1 MEKKEE
7 FLCPVNCPFL
17 ALRSFLPNTMP
28 FFCSKYNT
36 FLGIS
41 PAQKPVKYPPCR
53 GKQAEIISLGLSL
66 LETQNNSVS
75 ELKGTA
81 HIYKYCE
88 DSRSGI
94 EFSALAD
101 ENAKIIFRPQQNISA
116 IPECAAHSANIA
128 HYTAPQIEY
137 LHQSGL
143 TDSEIHNILSEAF
156 LNDTD
161 LLK

>member
-75 ELKGTA
+75 ELKAAFLKMLAIDQRRLVDLLSHYGVQLSFDKQSS
-81 HIYKYCE
+81 INPL
-88 DSRSGI
+88 SL
-94 EFSALAD
+94 SALVKKLSKTFSF
-101 ENAKIIFRPQQNISA
+101 NAIKSFETYKR
-116 IPECAAHSANIA
+116 
-128 HYTAPQIEY
+128 
-137 LHQSGL
+137 
-143 TDSEIHNILSEAF
+143 
-156 LNDTD
+156 
-161 LLK
+161 